1 MRLRHAA
8 LPPHRRSMHTQTQNH
23 RFQHLYT
30 TCNIAGNDNMLCMV
44 PCMLFVPCSFAV
56 PTIPYR
62 CTVHRS
68 MWACCDTPQAPRSR
82 PAGSQALNPT
92 SIYRGTGMHKD
103 LWCLHEGVYTS
114 MQVHP
119 PSRHV
124 PEIPHADRTCLRP
137 RRSKPAIY
145 TGEEPGFFILCP
157 ARLGHIND
165 CSVVRCSCRQRPP
178 PWMCPVQPLAPL
190 MADVFSGVTSSCA
203 NSVAGAPGGVRLT
216 YRQSLRMCSDGMK
229 FCIGIVGSVTSMLTM
244 ACDRELRP
252 PKPRRQ
258 VQFHILRCS
267 SHHA

>member
-8 LPPHRRSMHTQTQNH
+8 LPPHGRSMHTQTQNH

-44 PCMLFVPCSFAV
+44 PCMLVVPCSFAV

-68 MWACCDTPQAPRSR
+68 MWACCDTPQAPRAR

-92 SIYRGTGMHKD
+92 SIYRVTGMHKD

-114 MQVHP
+114 MPAHP
-119 PSRHV
+119 PNRHV
-124 PEIPHADRTCLRP
+124 PEIPHADCTCLRP

-145 TGEEPGFFILCP
+145 TSEEPGFFILCP

-165 CSVVRCSCRQRPP
+165 WHFVHEP
-178 PWMCPVQPLAPL
+178 
-190 MADVFSGVTSSCA
+190 
-203 NSVAGAPGGVRLT
+203 AGGFNL
-216 YRQSLRMCSDGMK
+216 
-229 FCIGIVGSVTSMLTM
+229 
-244 ACDRELRP
+244 CDRAVHDPFGLTCRAT
-252 PKPRRQ
+252 KYHQ
-258 VQFHILRCS
+258 TS
-267 SHHA
+267 SHHPPLSLLCPLPSALSSVYGKLLAASPVRSLPR